1 MLSTL
6 AVVLFGDLVRVSHA
20 LELWSS
26 PELDYFAGVIGASVI
41 AILLLHAPLPTTHR
55 TALLFLWAAKT
66 ATTLGL
72 MLAYEAHYEGL
83 DAYNYHELAVGS
95 SVQFDELTWGHSTE
109 LVTWILQCLY
119 TLTPASYHLA
129 KVIFS
134 FVGLVGI
141 YLTWR
146 ALVALIGKERLQY
159 LYLLG
164 LFPSL
169 LFWSSIIGKDPIL
182 VLLVGLYVLGVAK
195 LQQSRYAAG
204 LLLAFA
210 AMVLASLV
218 RTWMGAILLL
228 PLIAVLTVQFSKA
241 QKPLTILA
249 VSATITVMLPA
260 VAFEALGIDV
270 GSFVQSIDDVSR
282 SWDQGGSAQTVPEFG
297 SLSHVVAFVPLSAF
311 TALFRPLPGDVGGP
325 FGLAAGVENAVLLL
339 AFAFSITRFRPKHL
353 LHPSFLTLAGVLV
366 TWAVVYGFVSY
377 QNLGTA
383 SRFKAQILPVL
394 LPLLILLW
402 QRVPRLSAHFS
413 TLARGPS

>member
-1 MLSTL
+1 MPSS
-6 AVVLFGDLVRVSHA
+6 LFGDLVRVSHA
-20 LELWSS
+20 RELWSS
-26 PELDYFAGVIGASVI
+26 PELDYFAGIIGASVI

-72 MLAYEAHYEGL
+72 MLAYEARYETL
-83 DAYNYHELAVGS
+83 DAYSYHELAVDS
-95 SVQFDELTWGHSTE
+95 SVQFDELAWGRSTQ
-109 LVTWILQCLY
+109 LIKWLLQCLY
-119 TLTPASYHLA
+119 EVTPPSYHLA

-146 ALVALIGKERLQY
+146 ALVALTGKERLQY

-182 VLLVGLYVLGVAK
+182 VLLVGMYVLGVAR

-210 AMVLASLV
+210 AAISASLI
-218 RTWMGAILLL
+218 RSWMGAILLL
-228 PLIAVLTVQFSKA
+228 PLIAALAVQFSKA

-249 VSATITVMLPA
+249 VSATITVMLPI
-260 VAFEALGIDV
+260 VVFEAFGVDV
-270 GSFVQSIDDVSR
+270 GFFVQSIDDVSK
-282 SWDQGGSAQTVPEFG
+282 SWDEGGSAQTAPEFG

-325 FGLAAGVENAVLLL
+325 FGFAAGVENAVLLL
-339 AFAFSITRFRPKHL
+339 AFAFSITRFRPNHL
-353 LHPSFLTLAGVLV
+353 LCPSFLTLACVLV
-366 TWAVVYGFVSY
+366 SGQSF
-377 QNLGTA
+377 TA
-383 SRFKAQILPVL
+383 SSRIRTWGLRRDSRRKFFLCCF
-394 LPLLILLW
+394 
-402 QRVPRLSAHFS
+402 HY
-413 TLARGPS
+413 